1 MCSGRVDPEF
11 IFEGFKVGI
20 DGIIVM
26 GCHPGDCHYLE
37 GNYEAEKK
45 FNMTAELLKLIGLEK
60 RVRLEWVSAS
70 EGNRFAEVISDFT
83 SKITALGPSPL
94 AGKNPDK
101 ELLIKLEALKQ
112 AASDYRL
119 RALVGRQ
126 RKITEIGNV
135 YGELVPKDKFQS
147 VFMPALRNEYIRHW
161 ILLLLGQ
168 GAKSVKE
175 IAKIINLNTSEVLD
189 HLVVLKGRNQIG
201 YSDIIENTPYYIK
214 LGET

>member
-45 FNMTAELLKLIGLEK
+45 FDMTAELLRLIGLEK

-83 SKITALGPSPL
+83 AKIKALGPSPL
-94 AGKNPDK
+94 ARNNPDK

-112 AASDYRL
+112 AAGNYRL

-126 RKITEIGNV
+126 RKITETVNV
-135 YGELVPKDKFQS
+135 YGETIPKDKFQS
-147 VFMPALRNEYIRHW
+147 IFIPALRNEYFRHW

-175 IAKIINLNTSEVLD
+175 LAKIVQLDTSEILN
-189 HLVVLKGRNQIG
+189 HLVVLKGRNQVG
-201 YSDIIENTPYYIK
+201 YSEIIKNTPYYIK
-214 LGET
+214 LQEV